1 MANYKIKY
9 DREKCIGAATC
20 TVFYKKFKL
29 VKDGKAD
36 LSGSKREGDYFI
48 LEIDEKD
55 LKKAK
60 EAAESCPVN
69 AIHIYDGDKKLA

>member
-1 MANYKIKY
+1 MAKYKIVY

-20 TVFYKKFKL
+20 TAFYKKFKL

-36 LSGSKREGDYFI
+36 LIGSKKEGDYFI

-60 EAAESCPVN
+60 EAAESCPVD
-69 AIHIYDGDKKLA
+69 AIKIVKT

>member
-1 MANYKIKY
+1 MTKIIY
-9 DREKCIGAATC
+9 EREKCIGAATC
-20 TVFYKKFKL
+20 TAFYKKFKL

-36 LSGSKREGDYFI
+36 LIGSKEKSGLYV

-69 AIHIYDGDKKLA
+69 AIKVVKI